1 MIQNQ
6 SLMMQNMT
14 MMAAATIKQQE
25 REDRKKSMMSKL
37 ITQDEILF
45 ELLTAESWHDD
56 GKGKSEYT
64 QRIMADK
71 DITVAWR
78 MIERTTMSWPGLIS
92 QKQIAK
98 FFKSGFIAAN
108 IRECPGGF
116 TVFMFRPSK
125 FPIAVSPKQEFN
137 SMKSL
142 LGDTKLDDD
151 SIKFYA
157 ENELFIPTE
166 TNHLEVQITMAIR
179 LMRLF
184 TSENSIGLDGFRA
197 VMSGIQ
203 RYRQNF
209 DRMFEEDKLFGAKFV
224 YQVDKI
230 FQEFC
235 RSLSDYAN
243 EQDPIRSAR
252 HRLRDSMEEEVDD
265 LLKDIRKERITQ
277 FILPPALSQT
287 SPSSGHTPEP
297 GAPHRGGD
305 DTPRHQD
312 KSAGKGDD
320 MANAPAWWQ
329 VNPNPKEA
337 WCIPPGKMYKDF
349 FDTTNPE
356 TRENRTGWPRVK
368 HHRYPSSL
376 KPLCIKYQALKR
388 CKKICPMAHIDPA
401 KLGDDAKGKIQQKFQ
416 AIYS

>member
-1 MIQNQ
+1 
-6 SLMMQNMT
+6 
-14 MMAAATIKQQE
+14 MMAAASIRQHE
-25 REDRKKSMMSKL
+25 RDDRKKSMMSKL
-37 ITQDEILF
+37 IIQDERLF

-64 QRIMADK
+64 ERIMADK

-108 IRECPGGF
+108 IRDCPGGF

-125 FPIAVSPKQEFN
+125 FPIQVNPKQEFN

-142 LGDTKLDDD
+142 LGDTKLDNE

-166 TNHLEVQITMAIR
+166 TSHLEVQISMAIR

-184 TSENSIGLDGFRA
+184 TSHDSIGLDGYRA

-203 RYRQNF
+203 RYRPNF

-235 RSLSDYAN
+235 RGLSEYAN
-243 EQDPIRSAR
+243 EPDPVRAAR
-252 HRLRDSMEEEVDD
+252 HRLRDSMEDEVDD

-277 FILPPALSQT
+277 FILPPALRQSEPI
-287 SPSSGHTPEP
+287 SDPRPKLSNPRIGAETPKNQDRIGTP
-297 GAPHRGGD
+297 ADDLSRAPE
-305 DTPRHQD
+305 
-312 KSAGKGDD
+312 
-320 MANAPAWWQ
+320 WWQ
-329 VNPNPKEA
+329 TNPNPQEA
-337 WCIPPGKMYKDF
+337 WCIPVGKQYRDF

-356 TRENRTGWPRVK
+356 TRENRTGWPEVK
-368 HHRYPSSL
+368 HHRYPSQL
-376 KPLCIKYQALKR
+376 KSLCIKYQSLKKR
-388 CKKICPMAHIDPA
+388 KKNCQLAHIDA
-401 KLGDDAKGKIQQKFQ
+401 SNIDEATTARINQKFLTV
-416 AIYS
+416 YN